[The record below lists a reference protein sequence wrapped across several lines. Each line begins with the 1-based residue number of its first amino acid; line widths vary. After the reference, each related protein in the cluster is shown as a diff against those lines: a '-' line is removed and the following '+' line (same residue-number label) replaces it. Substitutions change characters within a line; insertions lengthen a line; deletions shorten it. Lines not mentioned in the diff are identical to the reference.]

1 VWFLDPAFF
10 VLLMGLLAFWFRTSR
25 WRRVWL
31 VGFLFLSLV
40 VSSIYLAYLASKP
53 LEEYRSYSGMVS
65 CGSFAGVIALGGVI
79 PNEDF
84 NRERGI
90 QLGSSAERVV
100 EPARLYR
107 KCPNLKLVFS
117 SFGKELGGIP
127 GESELARE
135 LWIDL
140 GVPKES
146 ILIENESTNTREN
159 ALRTGALL
167 GLKDKWLLVTSA
179 SHMRRALGSFEK
191 VGLNVEAVPVD
202 YLFSQPPALWSFSP
216 VEGISLWRTISHE
229 YFGMLYYKL
238 RGWI

>member
-10 VLLMGLLAFWFRTSR
+10 VLVMGLLAFWFRSSR

-31 VGFLFLSLV
+31 VGFLFLSFG
-40 VSSIYLAYLASKP
+40 VSSVYLAYLASKP
-53 LEEYRSYSGMVS
+53 LEEYRSYSGTVS

-84 NRERGI
+84 NHERGI

-107 KCPNLKLVFS
+107 KCPNFELVFS
-117 SFGKELGGIP
+117 SFGKELGEDP

-140 GVPKES
+140 GVPRES

-179 SHMRRALGSFEK
+179 SHMKRALSSFEK

-202 YLFSQPPALWSFSP
+202 YLFSEPPALWSFSP